1 MLSLKILSR
10 GEVVAMVLLLI
21 GVKLEVLKSSC
32 FNTVK
37 DRGAASL
44 SRASLREAIV
54 DCWGKGA
61 ELRAS
66 NNRETDASASKCS
79 IHWLKSIVKFS
90 GYVDVSEEEL
100 EDLEC

>member
-1 MLSLKILSR
+1 
-10 GEVVAMVLLLI
+10 MVLLLI

-54 DCWGKGA
+54 DC
-61 ELRAS
+61 
-66 NNRETDASASKCS
+66 
-79 IHWLKSIVKFS
+79 
-90 GYVDVSEEEL
+90 
-100 EDLEC
+100 